1 MQCNAVTGL
10 GLAIP
15 DFSLV
20 LCGQKTYL
28 QGYRCLPKFFIS
40 RYTVTQHD
48 GSAHGGMGDFTGT
61 TFFFP
66 SEGDT
71 GFDDP
76 GYWNQMHRSVV
87 RERCLKVRVKGH

>member
-1 MQCNAVTGL
+1 MQCSYWVRVGNARL
-10 GLAIP
+10 
-15 DFSLV
+15 FSSFAV
-20 LCGQKTYL
+20 RKYL
-28 QGYRCLPKFFIS
+28 QGCLPKLFIS

-48 GSAHGGMGDFTGT
+48 GSAHGGMGHFFGT

-76 GYWNQMHRSVV
+76 GYWNQMHRSVA